1 MASSSVGLTSTGP
14 IGLEQ
19 LNTSSYVWG
28 VASGIGYATIQQ
40 AVDSVRTLY
49 GAGEIVIIHGHTYGE
64 NIGAITGGNTEIILL
79 DKRDGT
85 DQRWTWN
92 GTQYV
97 PRDFTQLAGFVAEGM
112 PTKTPASTIMGFDPT
127 GDNGRGTGHL
137 TVSANA
143 SQPMPALNISLQ
155 PENGDPLRTYMRCDM
170 DAAENPRIQIP
181 AAIEV
186 YSDPAF
192 PGKFNMWVGESVD
205 FTGSK
210 GMYIWAKP
218 DEDAIDFQ
226 GETVTGTFDQTIR
239 LNLLGGDVI
248 LGMNAA
254 ITEAGEL
261 SCEAANVAGNIT
273 AGAIHASDAVFETCE
288 VDNSPVRTFANTADG
303 PSQGMIWPEF
313 GIPVS
318 EGDHWRDPSIDPA
331 TLATYPAV
339 GIAVSTGTAWTFSI
353 DPATIP
359 RLNMANVFTGLNT
372 IASLHVTQ
380 AFQATMNN
388 GSQPPVVSPSSG
400 GFALGWNSR
409 AGNGETD
416 FINSN
421 GGIGGGFNWYNV
433 GGGTSIGPATP
444 LSMSLDSSN
453 KLHVTNGLQVA
464 GNIGTIDVTTPG
476 LVMGM
481 RGDGLGSQLA
491 FIDSGAAND
500 RLWMIEGF
508 GNAMQFSAFS
518 DDQATKN
525 VWMQVD
531 RIGVVPTKITTIAP
545 LSSASVF
552 MATYNM
558 GGGVTASS
566 QGVTIG
572 WNLSNANGETDFI
585 NAAGGGA
592 GGFAWHN
599 VSSNAVLTSAA
610 VPEMKLDSTG
620 ALTIMPVAGGYHCG
634 PLTPG
639 GASAVGI
646 DYNTA
651 LRIICCHPTDTAHC
665 GQINLWGYSSDF
677 SQSVLYLNTGDDAS
691 NGRFVSLNNS
701 TLFTCGGGLL
711 IGLRGTPTLTSN
723 THPNINSDGGSV
735 IINPASG
742 GGINFNWDR
751 SGTVYFGNGSG
762 GSVGSIDPA
771 GNAHFN
777 GSVTGGNINAVG
789 FFSSGVTNTIGKL
802 SMDSGGGTFNG
813 NCVASG
819 FYTSGAKAF
828 RITHPLDDE
837 KQLTHCCIE
846 GPEIA
851 VFYRGEAVTK
861 DGVVAVTLP
870 DYFEALTRK
879 EGRTI
884 QLTELYDDE
893 KDPMFGNFLAA
904 GRIVN
909 GKFNVRTSSNVA
921 VKLYW
926 EVKAVRADISP
937 LEVTTTK
944 EKPIDPEPPTAASP
958 KDTGA
963 DRDGTPEAREPKSK
977 KVRA

>member
-1 MASSSVGLTSTGP
+1 MAAITNTGP
-14 IGLEQ
+14 IGIEQ
-19 LNTSSYVWG
+19 INQTFYVWG
-28 VASGIGYATIQQ
+28 GGVGFDTIQAAVDFCRVYNAGIGEIQ
-40 AVDSVRTLY
+40 V
-49 GAGEIVIIHGHTYGE
+49 IHGHPYGE
-64 NIGAITGGNTEIILL
+64 NIGAIAGGSIGIIII
-79 DKRDGT
+79 DNRDGH
-85 DQRWTWN
+85 DQRWNWN
-92 GTQYV
+92 GTNFV
-97 PRDFTQLAGFVAEGM
+97 PTYFMQLAGFVAEGS
-112 PTKTPASTIMGFDPT
+112 PQRLPASILMGFAPT
-127 GDNGRGTGHL
+127 GDNGRGTGNL
-137 TVSANA
+137 TVTANP
-143 SQPMPALNISLQ
+143 SEPMPALNISLNPQ
-155 PENGDPLRTYMRCDM
+155 NGDPLRTFMRCDM

-508 GNAMQFSAFS
+508 GSAMQFSAYS

-525 VWMQVD
+525 LWMQVD
-531 RIGVVPTKITTIAP
+531 RTGVVPTQITTLAP
-545 LSSASVF
+545 FSSAGVF
-552 MATYNM
+552 SATANI
-558 GGGVTASS
+558 GLGTTAPS
-566 QGVTIG
+566 QGLAIG

-585 NAAGGGA
+585 NSRGAAGGGFAWYNAAQNSALTTASAKSMWLDSGNNLHTASNIQAHAEFSYIEAGDVNNVSTTAGNPYTRFVAVVSGKNGTNYPGQFNFETVSSTNTSSVTDTLRITHLSQGPDGYSPALWSVNRGAVMYCAANQLRIGPRQAA
-592 GGFAWHN
+592 GGWTTGSPN
-599 VSSNAVLTSAA
+599 ISSDGASILVINA
-610 VPEMKLDSTG
+610 
-620 ALTIMPVAGGYHCG
+620 AGGG
-634 PLTPG
+634 
-639 GASAVGI
+639 S
-646 DYNTA
+646 
-651 LRIICCHPTDTAHC
+651 
-665 GQINLWGYSSDF
+665 
-677 SQSVLYLNTGDDAS
+677 LYLNWDQG
-691 NGRFVSLNNS
+691 
-701 TLFTCGGGLL
+701 
-711 IGLRGTPTLTSN
+711 
-723 THPNINSDGGSV
+723 
-735 IINPASG
+735 SG
-742 GGINFNWDR
+742 GV
-751 SGTVYFGNGSG
+751 TFGNGAG
-762 GSVGSIDPA
+762 TGAATIDA
-771 GNAHFN
+771 GGNAHFN
-777 GSVTGGNINAVG
+777 G
-789 FFSSGVTNTIGKL
+789 TITAGSK
-802 SMDSGGGTFNG
+802 S
-813 NCVASG
+813 
-819 FYTSGAKAF
+819 F
-828 RITHPLDDE
+828 RIPHPLDETKD
-837 KQLTHCCIE
+837 LMHGSLE
-846 GPEIA
+846 GPEFG
-851 VFYRGEAVTK
+851 VYYRGEAVTK
-861 DGVVAVTLP
+861 DGVVAITLP

-893 KDPMFGNFLAA
+893 REPMFGNFIAA
-904 GRIVN
+904 GRIN
-909 GKFNVRTSSNVA
+909 DGKFNVRTTSKVA
-921 VKLYW
+921 VKFYW
-926 EVKAVRADISP
+926 EVKAVRRDIEP
-937 LEVTTTK
+937 LEVKTK
-944 EKPIDPEPPTAASP
+944 KREIPRGPESQPSP
-958 KDTGA
+958 ADDAGA
-963 DRDGTPEAREPKSK
+963 DRDGTPETREPKSK